1 MTSADAEERLRIF
14 GPNKLEEK
22 EVVYVSQFLPSSHTL
37 ELWYRGC
44 NFVITFNIT
53 FVSFIWDYLLQESKF
68 LKFLGFMH
76 NPLSWVM
83 EAAAIMAIALANGGV
98 SPLALQLACLVL
110 LDNAPFLVE
119 IILSVSGCDFK
130 SVLNFRRFFNLFN
143 RLVMISDKVWLFL

>member
-22 EVVYVSQFLPSSHTL
+22 EVLYVSQFLPSCHTL
-37 ELWYRGC
+37 ELWYRGR
-44 NFVITFNIT
+44 NFLITFRIT
-53 FVSFIWDYLLQESKF
+53 FSFLLDYLLQESKF

-98 SPLALQLACLVL
+98 SPLALQLACLIL

-119 IILSVSGCDFK
+119 ILLSVFGC
-130 SVLNFRRFFNLFN
+130 
-143 RLVMISDKVWLFL
+143 